1 MTEDQLKKEETPTPE
16 PEKAE
21 QTATEAETVADEK
34 PKSERKEQKKDKDKK
49 AEHAEL
55 VSLREKVGELEKKL
69 AAADAAA
76 KEKDDKYLRM
86 MAEYDNFRRRSAKE
100 RETVYTDAT
109 FDVLRDLLPVVDNL
123 ERAAAAEGSVEQIRQ
138 GLQMTLGAVNTLL
151 EKQGVE
157 RFGEKGDA
165 FDPNAHN
172 AVMHEED
179 PEAAES
185 VVSEVFLPGY
195 RKNDRVLRYAMVKV
209 LN

>member
-1 MTEDQLKKEETPTPE
+1 MNDLENKTAPDTEAGANTDTSVEKEVETEVEEE
-16 PEKAE
+16 PEKE
-21 QTATEAETVADEK
+21 TRSEKKKVKKLEA
-34 PKSERKEQKKDKDKK
+34 
-49 AEHAEL
+49 
-55 VSLREKVGELEKKL
+55 ELEKQSKL
-69 AAADAAA
+69 LES
-76 KEKDDKYLRM
+76 KESELSVLNDKYMRM